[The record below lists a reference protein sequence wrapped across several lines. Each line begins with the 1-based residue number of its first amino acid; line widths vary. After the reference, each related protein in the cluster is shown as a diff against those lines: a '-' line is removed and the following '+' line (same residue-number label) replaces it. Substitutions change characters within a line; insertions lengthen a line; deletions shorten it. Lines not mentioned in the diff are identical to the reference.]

1 MILAAFQGNR
11 QSESSQSLN
20 VEARGAWTGEAKYI
34 GAWCLAL
41 GSGVGEQCASS
52 LFGHYRVMSAHDD
65 DYTMSPT
72 TTGDDPLDWD
82 WDDTNELSEFFLNDI
97 ADIPDSEE
105 KSGEELWADQEGT
118 KPPSVPPSAA
128 VLLLVPHSAGGAT
141 LHQARA
147 LNFPKEMFTRFNE
160 GDLENLRRLID
171 EHMLEDSFVKTTATK
186 GFLPNGRKLLFDFFK
201 IILDRYPDGIMTF
214 EQSVLDR
221 TSCVVCK
228 VFFTGTD
235 VDMFGARSPLMY
247 DREEVRK
254 EGFILSRLLHGMGR
268 KILPPTDKSKFMEME
283 KEMRQGMAK
292 VVKRSAIVC
301 RFKSIKGHKGD
312 GPYVS
317 KVEMKWKLKSFNTV
331 DY

>member
-1 MILAAFQGNR
+1 M
-11 QSESSQSLN
+11 
-20 VEARGAWTGEAKYI
+20 
-34 GAWCLAL
+34 
-41 GSGVGEQCASS
+41 GEQCASS

-72 TTGDDPLDWD
+72 TTGDDSLDWN
-82 WDDTNELSEFFLNDI
+82 DTTELSEFFLDDI

-105 KSGEELWADQEGT
+105 KSGDELWADQEGT
-118 KPPSVPPSAA
+118 KPSWVPPSAP
-128 VLLLVPHSAGGAT
+128 VLLAPHSAGGAT

-147 LNFPKEMFTRFNE
+147 LNFPKDMFTKFNE

-235 VDMFGARSPLMY
+235 IDVFGPRSPLMY

-254 EGFILSRLLHGMGR
+254 EGFIVSRLLHGLGR
-268 KILPPTDKSKFMEME
+268 KILPPKDKSKFMEME
-283 KEMRQGMAK
+283 KELRQGMAK
-292 VVKRSAIVC
+292 VVKRSAIVL

>member
-1 MILAAFQGNR
+1 
-11 QSESSQSLN
+11 
-20 VEARGAWTGEAKYI
+20 
-34 GAWCLAL
+34 
-41 GSGVGEQCASS
+41 
-52 LFGHYRVMSAHDD
+52 MSAHDDD

-72 TTGDDPLDWD
+72 TTGDDSLD
-82 WDDTNELSEFFLNDI
+82 WDDTTELSEFFLNDI

-118 KPPSVPPSAA
+118 KPPWPPSAA
-128 VLLLVPHSAGGAT
+128 VLLAPHLAGGAT

-171 EHMLEDSFVKTTATK
+171 EHMLEDSFVKTPATK

-201 IILDRYPDGIMTF
+201 IVLDRYPDGIMTF

-235 VDMFGARSPLMY
+235 IDVFEPRSPLMY

-254 EGFILSRLLHGMGR
+254 EGFI
-268 KILPPTDKSKFMEME
+268 
-283 KEMRQGMAK
+283 
-292 VVKRSAIVC
+292 IVSLTC
-301 RFKSIKGHKGD
+301 RGCG
-312 GPYVS
+312 
-317 KVEMKWKLKSFNTV
+317 
-331 DY
+331 